1 MGIFGDLKAAKDVQK
16 LKNGGNVYFLW
27 GVRNKNW
34 GFFCWFYIKISIFVA
49 ESLRHFGMRNDGYL

>member
-1 MGIFGDLKAAKDVQK
+1 MEGRNAAYLFVFCQLVSVVVLGQLDTKIDEILSKK

-34 GFFCWFYIKISIFVA
+34 GFFC
-49 ESLRHFGMRNDGYL
+49 